1 MIMDSEKR
9 RELEGYGYVVTT
21 AAEWLGLS
29 KAESDFIDICLSLRH
44 LIRFARERAGLTQ
57 AQAARKLKSSQS
69 RVSKMEAGDPSVSL
83 DLLVT
88 SALTLG
94 ATRQEVATAIAGPVV
109 AEEAETSSSAVA
121 SAKDEPARHAQHPR
135 RSRSAKAA

>member
-1 MIMDSEKR
+1 MTMDPERR

-94 ATRQEVATAIAGPVV
+94 ASRAEVAAAVAGPV
-109 AEEAETSSSAVA
+109 SSAAEKESV
-121 SAKDEPARHAQHPR
+121 SA
-135 RSRSAKAA
+135 

>member
-1 MIMDSEKR
+1 MDPERR
-9 RELEGYGYVVTT
+9 RELEAQGYVVTT

-29 KAESDFIDICLSLRH
+29 QAESDYIRITLDLRH

-69 RVSKMEAGDPSVSL
+69 RVSKMESGDPSVSL

-94 ATRQEVATAIAGPVV
+94 ATRQEVAAAVAGPVSSA
-109 AEEAETSSSAVA
+109 AEEESA
-121 SAKDEPARHAQHPR
+121 SAERRTLPSSERKAARR
-135 RSRSAKAA
+135 TRSAKAA

>member
-1 MIMDSEKR
+1 MDPERR

-57 AQAARKLKSSQS
+57 AQAARRLKSSQS

-94 ATRQEVATAIAGPVV
+94 ATRQEVATAVAGPVSSA
-109 AEEAETSSSAVA
+109 AEEESA
-121 SAKDEPARHAQHPR
+121 SAEPRSRPSSERKVARR
-135 RSRSAKAA
+135 IRSAKAA

>member
-1 MIMDSEKR
+1 MEPEKR
-9 RELEGYGYVVTT
+9 KRLEDAGYLVVTDV
-21 AAEWLGLS
+21 AEWLGLS
-29 KAESDFIDICLSLRH
+29 KAESDFIDICLSLRR

-94 ATRQEVATAIAGPVV
+94 ATRAEVAAAVAGPVSSP
-109 AEEAETSSSAVA
+109 AEEVSTSVERRSLRGSER
-121 SAKDEPARHAQHPR
+121 KTPR
-135 RSRSAKAA
+135 RTRSAKAA

>member
-1 MIMDSEKR
+1 MDPEERKR
-9 RELEGYGYVVTT
+9 LEDAGHFVVTDV
-21 AAEWLGLS
+21 AEWLGLS
-29 KAESDFIDICLSLRH
+29 KAESDFIDIRLSLRH

-57 AQAARKLKSSQS
+57 AQAARRLKSSQS

-94 ATRQEVATAIAGPVV
+94 ATRQEIATAVAGSVSSA
-109 AEEAETSSSAVA
+109 AEEESA
-121 SAKDEPARHAQHPR
+121 SAEQRSLPSSERKVARRA
-135 RSRSAKAA
+135 RSAKAA

>member
-1 MIMDSEKR
+1 MLD
-9 RELEGYGYVVTT
+9 
-21 AAEWLGLS
+21 
-29 KAESDFIDICLSLRH
+29 LRH

-83 DLLVT
+83 DLLVA

-94 ATRQEVATAIAGPVV
+94 ATRPEVAAAVAGPV
-109 AEEAETSSSAVA
+109 SSSAEEE
-121 SAKDEPARHAQHPR
+121 SAAAERQSLLGNERKAPR
-135 RSRSAKAA
+135 RTRPAKAA

>member
-1 MIMDSEKR
+1 MDPDERKR
-9 RELEGYGYVVTT
+9 LEDAGYVVVTDV
-21 AAEWLGLS
+21 AEWLGLS
-29 KAESDFIDICLSLRH
+29 KAESDFINICLSLRH

-94 ATRQEVATAIAGPVV
+94 ATRQEVAAAVAGSASTA
-109 AEEAETSSSAVA
+109 AEEQPA
-121 SAKDEPARHAQHPR
+121 SAERRSQPARNLKTPR
-135 RSRSAKAA
+135 RTSPAKAA

>member
-1 MIMDSEKR
+1 MDPAKR
-9 RELEGYGYVVTT
+9 RELEAQGYVVTDV
-21 AAEWLGLS
+21 AEWLGLS

-69 RVSKMEAGDPSVSL
+69 RVSKMEAGDPSLSL

-94 ATRQEVATAIAGPVV
+94 ATRQEVAAAVAGPVSSA
-109 AEEAETSSSAVA
+109 AEEESA
-121 SAKDEPARHAQHPR
+121 SAER
-135 RSRSAKAA
+135 RSLPSSERKAARRARSAKAA